1 MSQKGNKREDIL
13 KASMKIFAQKG
24 FHNTKVDDIA
34 LEAGIGKGTVYQYF
48 ESKIHLF
55 EEMVFYYI
63 EIYKLQLIETVNA
76 NMSFKD
82 KLLKL
87 AINNSKHM
95 AEHFNMVQK
104 LDVRADMIS
113 EKMKKTMINKKREMY
128 DVIGEMFD
136 EAIKKGEVRKDL
148 DKEVVIPAFFGAIN
162 GYCATKHH
170 EGMMKESFIDPTP
183 VVLFLE
189 KALYE

>member
-1 MSQKGNKREDIL
+1 
-13 KASMKIFAQKG
+13 
-24 FHNTKVDDIA
+24 
-34 LEAGIGKGTVYQYF
+34 
-48 ESKIHLF
+48 
-55 EEMVFYYI
+55 
-63 EIYKLQLIETVNA
+63 
-76 NMSFKD
+76 MSFKE

-113 EKMKKTMINKKREMY
+113 DKMKKTMIDKKKEMY
-128 DVIGEMFD
+128 GVLGDMFD

-148 DKEVVIPAFFGAIN
+148 DKEVVIAAFFGAIN
-162 GYCATKHH
+162 GYCVTKYH
-170 EGMMKESFIDPTP
+170 EGMMKESFVDPSP
-183 VVLFLE
+183 VVMFLE